1 MLASGSIFQL
11 FYTLSSERTSS
22 NPFMSPEDEQH
33 MHGDNQVSSPS
44 NPFLDDGEGEDNSDL
59 DEQHDLENS
68 IYDIESS
75 QDFTFSRSSRKR
87 TDSDSNMLY
96 DETGTS
102 ANDEIFIGDMMEDHF
117 GLPGDLTRLQ
127 GWYL

>member
-1 MLASGSIFQL
+1 
-11 FYTLSSERTSS
+11 
-22 NPFMSPEDEQH
+22 MSPEDEQH

-102 ANDEIFIGDMMEDHF
+102 ANDEILIGDMMEDHF

-127 GWYL
+127 GRYL

>member
-102 ANDEIFIGDMMEDHF
+102 ANDEILIGDMMEDHF